1 MVLEDKAFDGLGKP
15 ASRQLESQKGT
26 EKDGEGDDEESEN
39 ETDPGGESWVCREGG
54 ALAIGLG
61 VGIAES
67 YGNIEDR
74 YPYHYEGYI
83 EYYDREC

>member
-1 MVLEDKAFDGLGKP
+1 MVLEHKTFNSLGKP
-15 ASRQLESQKGT
+15 ASRQLESQEGS

-39 ETDPGGESWVCREGG
+39 ETDPGGESWVCRDGG
-54 ALAIGLG
+54 ALAIGLS

-74 YPYHYEGYI
+74 
-83 EYYDREC
+83 